1 MTTQTSKTSQP
12 ADEADT
18 IKLSGMGYHFSA
30 AGVSQLKADAY
41 CLAVGAVDVS
51 GSMDGEE
58 QKLSDCFG
66 HVLEACDKA
75 PNRDAILFRLTQFNE
90 QVRELRGFVLPANA
104 PRVPFQTGGMTALGA
119 ACVDAFK
126 SVEAYAEHLLAQGD
140 YQSNGIV
147 FVLTD
152 GEETV
157 EDEDHAITRV
167 KAEIDRIRKSEKL
180 NSLIAILVGFRPE
193 PATEA
198 RQQRFAR
205 ETGMLYVK
213 LADATPQRL
222 AKFAKFVSQSTS
234 SQSRQAGSKQAA
246 TITVPPDLSI

>member
-1 MTTQTSKTSQP
+1 MTTQTTQP
-12 ADEADT
+12 AVEAD
-18 IKLSGMGYHFSA
+18 IINFSGMGYHFSG

-51 GSMDGEE
+51 SSMSGEE

-66 HVLEACDKA
+66 HVLAACDKA

-90 QVRELRGFVLPANA
+90 RVQELRGFVLPADA
-104 PRVPFQTGGMTALGA
+104 PRVPFQTSGMTALGA

-126 SVEAYAEHLLAQGD
+126 SIEAYAEHLVVQGD

-157 EDEDHAITRV
+157 EDEDAAIARV
-167 KAEIDRIRKSEKL
+167 KAELDRIRKSEKL
-180 NSLIAILVGFRPE
+180 NSIIAILVGFRPE

-198 RQQRFAR
+198 RQQRFAS
-205 ETGMLYVK
+205 ETGMMYVK
-213 LADATPQRL
+213 LVDATPQRL
-222 AKFAKFVSQSTS
+222 ARFAKFVSTSTS

-246 TITVPPDLSI
+246 AITVPPDLSI